1 MKSVIEGLFAG
12 LLDNN
17 NISDKTKKNK
27 SDSNEDFS
35 SDINGILLSV
45 NENSSSVEKKDIP
58 GNKNKLEEKVIK
70 NEFNKGNFIH
80 ESNVEEKN
88 LKILSLNSGDIKETK
103 KNKDNVGS
111 ITTTSKKNNII
122 KHDKKNS
129 DNHNTFFN
137 NEKKLK
143 NNINLPF
150 NKLDLNNKQTTILE
164 KKSNKSN
171 FVNSQIKEKKIK
183 TFFKNYL
190 NFNNLKNAVKNKK
203 VINLITSNS
212 LNIKPDDVNLFVRKQ
227 STVNND
233 KPKSKITNIFLE
245 KDNNIFNIKNSSDN
259 INPEN
264 SNGEKSFNYNKTT
277 ESLLKNI
284 LDIKGNNINQRLA
297 EIFERNIKLGNN
309 RFEIQIKPEN
319 LGKIEVIMEINGDN
333 IDIAFKVENNNVAS
347 LLSENNISLQK
358 SLSSQGL
365 NLSNFNLNYNNQNRS
380 GEDNLR
386 KEKKEDVNKKTKE
399 EENIELNAEKKYKNK
414 NLVYIKA

>member
-122 KHDKKNS
+122 KHDNKNS

>member
-80 ESNVEEKN
+80 KSNVEEKN

-122 KHDKKNS
+122 KHDNKNS